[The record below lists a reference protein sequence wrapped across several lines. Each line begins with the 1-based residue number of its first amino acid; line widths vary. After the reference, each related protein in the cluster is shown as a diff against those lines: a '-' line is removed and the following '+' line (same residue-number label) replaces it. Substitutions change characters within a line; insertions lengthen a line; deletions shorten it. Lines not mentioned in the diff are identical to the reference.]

1 MLRAGQGPRLRSN
14 VVPSRSVAALAAALL
29 LSACGG
35 GGSDDGAVDG
45 DGAGRSTSTEAA
57 RPTPTSGAIT
67 GTTDDHE
74 GLTDLEVL
82 APQLLIAP
90 GELGVADVQ
99 DLGYT
104 PPGPTEGCAFHLD
117 RDQPADVHVGT
128 TLLAGGV
135 TIIDA
140 LRVYADAAAASAAY
154 DAWMAEEPGCR
165 PASPAVVGPTDVNE
179 AIGADASM
187 SFTTSLPSG
196 DDVLVVALV
205 GDAIISVAMTG
216 VSPGADG
223 TVALPPLDVAAF
235 AVGKVLAALE
245 A

>member
-1 MLRAGQGPRLRSN
+1 
-14 VVPSRSVAALAAALL
+14 VPSRSVAALAAALL
-29 LSACGG
+29 LGACGG
-35 GGSDDGAVDG
+35 GGSDDAAVDG
-45 DGAGRSTSTEAA
+45 DGAGRSTSTEVAQA
-57 RPTPTSGAIT
+57 TPTSGAIT
-67 GTTDDHE
+67 GSTDDHE

-104 PPGPTEGCAFHLD
+104 PPGPSQRCAFHLD

-135 TIIDA
+135 TIINA

-154 DAWMAEEPGCR
+154 DAWVAAEPGCR
-165 PASPAVVGPTDVNE
+165 PANPAVVGPTDVNT
-179 AIGADASM
+179 ATNVNAAVGADASM

-205 GDAIISVAMTG
+205 GDAVISVAMTG
-216 VSPGADG
+216 VSAGAGG

-245 A
+245 S